1 MSESEKVKN
10 VNENV
15 EVQKD
20 TKEGE
25 DLKNAPDNIE
35 EILEEIPVEE
45 RREVVKMVRMT
56 MQMGKVMSPE
66 SGLIDKMTSEHIT
79 TYLEGQKE
87 AMKNQFKEN
96 KENKFFAL
104 ITLIVVLVFVVIL
117 VILLKET
124 PDVMEKVIYTLGGL
138 VTGALGGYGIG
149 KAKKDD

>member
-1 MSESEKVKN
+1 MNDEEKVKN
-10 VNENV
+10 ENEKH
-15 EVQKD
+15 KD
-20 TKEGE
+20 KTDEE
-25 DLKNAPDNIE
+25 ELKDIPDNIE
-35 EILEEIPVEE
+35 EILEEIPEEE
-45 RREVVKMVRMT
+45 RREVVKMVRMS
-56 MQMGKVMSPE
+56 MQMGRVMSPE
-66 SGLIDKMTSEHIT
+66 SGLVDKMTSEHIT
-79 TYLEGQKE
+79 AYLEGQNE